1 MEYTELIKETD
12 AMIRRIMLHQ
22 VVGEWVLMIAVA
34 VLMTILVIMA
44 AENWYDRRRAIQQR
58 RAEMERDQQEW
69 ADIRETFGQQG
80 YFRRM

>member
-44 AENWYDRRRAIQQR
+44 AENWYDRRRAIQKR
-58 RAEMERDQQEW
+58 RAELERDQQEW
-69 ADIRETFGQQG
+69 EDVRGTFYQVGG
-80 YFRRM
+80 RRL

>member
-1 MEYTELIKETD
+1 MEYTELIKDTD

-69 ADIRETFGQQG
+69 TDIRGTFYQVGG
-80 YFRRM
+80 RR

>member
-58 RAEMERDQQEW
+58 RAELERDQQEW
-69 ADIRETFGQQG
+69 ADIRETYGQQ
-80 YFRRM
+80 YYRRM